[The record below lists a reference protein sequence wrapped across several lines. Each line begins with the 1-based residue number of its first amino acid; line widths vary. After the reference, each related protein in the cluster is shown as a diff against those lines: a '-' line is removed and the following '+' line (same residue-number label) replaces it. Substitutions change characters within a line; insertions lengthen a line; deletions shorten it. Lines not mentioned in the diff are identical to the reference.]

1 MKTHSITVY
10 RNEFQ
15 PAYLANGLVGL
26 RVGKIPLLHG
36 IALVNGFV
44 GIHEKEGVEAYAPA
58 PYPIGGDVLLDGVSI
73 VGKDLLRKAKPANG
87 PFLATFV
94 RQSYDFSTGELLSR
108 FDVRL
113 GDKTARLSVVTF
125 CSRALPTLV
134 LQEIRA
140 EVERPCTLA
149 LQALMDP
156 AGLPGRPL
164 LRSMPHMASPKI
176 QCDAVLHW
184 ESDGGLSTCGAAFA
198 TEFLGE
204 GEVKEVRSDRGYE
217 NDLQFKAYVA
227 DAAPGRV
234 YTLRQFGCLVPSLMH
249 SEPHSQALRLIGL
262 ARQHGFE
269 KLREDNRVAWAEL
282 WKGRPL
288 LVGAEQGWQETAD
301 AAFFY
306 LHSSVHSSSP
316 CSVAPFGLGQRD
328 YYGGHVF
335 WDCEGF
341 MFLPV
346 LLTAPESARA
356 MLDYRSRCLPAARFN
371 AALHGCR
378 GALFPWQSGNSGSEV
393 TGLWAGGTSG
403 ILEQHITLSVALA
416 FSQYVH
422 VSGDASFLRQQAWP
436 VMEAVAE
443 WVASR
448 VIRTSRGY
456 EIRHVTGPDEG
467 ADNVSNN
474 AYTNIASILVLRE
487 ARAVAQR
494 IGLRPPARWAEVEQE
509 LFIPTNP
516 ETHEVLPHDA
526 FVYQGGA
533 FNPDVLHTF
542 FPYNYSHS
550 EKVDRA
556 TLASHVGKCQ
566 TYLNAGGMMHG
577 PLMAVYAA
585 RLGNRRLAR
594 EALEKTILLST
605 VDPFVQ
611 FLEAGR
617 QNFRLEASP
626 DTVFLTGA
634 GGFLMALVL
643 GLPGLQIGPDEPSE
657 WPRLP
662 VVLPEGMDA
671 IEVERLWVRGRPARL
686 VATQGEVKA
695 DLIIQ

>member
-288 LVGAEQGWQETAD
+288 LVG
-301 AAFFY
+301 
-306 LHSSVHSSSP
+306 
-316 CSVAPFGLGQRD
+316 
-328 YYGGHVF
+328 
-335 WDCEGF
+335 
-341 MFLPV
+341 
-346 LLTAPESARA
+346 APESARA